1 VAGATKRLD
10 TNVRGYLEVNNDI
23 LDDCADER
31 AVEWYSTHFGR
42 IHEDQ
47 YGEWDL
53 RVSKRLGSGKEMP
66 VDMRGNPIP

>member
-1 VAGATKRLD
+1 M
-10 TNVRGYLEVNNDI
+10 RGYLEVNNDI
-23 LDDCADER
+23 FDDCADVQ

-53 RVSKRLGSGKEMP
+53 QVLERLGSGREMP
-66 VDMRGNPIP
+66 VDMRGNLIP

>member
-23 LDDCADER
+23 LDDCADGR

-66 VDMRGNPIP
+66 VDMRGTPIP

>member
-1 VAGATKRLD
+1 MM
-10 TNVRGYLEVNNDI
+10 RGYLEVNNDI
-23 LDDCADER
+23 LDGCTDER
-31 AVEWYSTHFGR
+31 AVEWYSTHFSQ

-47 YGEWDL
+47 HDEWNF